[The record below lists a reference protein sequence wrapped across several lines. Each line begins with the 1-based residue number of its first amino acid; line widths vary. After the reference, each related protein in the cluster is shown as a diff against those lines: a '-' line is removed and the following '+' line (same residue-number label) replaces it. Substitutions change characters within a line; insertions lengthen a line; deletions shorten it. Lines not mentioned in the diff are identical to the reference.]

1 MTNEAGKVI
10 ASLFDAAAVVR
21 LNRGDVVCF
30 RCPTKLGKEQRET
43 AASILE
49 GVFGK
54 ETAILILDGG
64 QDIAIV
70 RQSWWSRLWGRNG

>member
-1 MTNEAGKVI
+1 MTNEAGKII

-21 LNRGDVVCF
+21 LKHRDVVCF
-30 RCPTKLGKEQRET
+30 RCPAKLSGTQRDN
-43 AASILE
+43 AAAILE
-49 GVFGK
+49 DAFGK
-54 ETAILILDGG
+54 DVPILILDGG